1 MERDKMPAPSW
12 KGCIL
17 FGIVNLILV
26 WLCTK
31 LNSILISV
39 AMMLLLLTGVV
50 VSCQSVREDW
60 HEGFKLSAMGCVGG
74 LIFHVVAG
82 ILYVINILLGV
93 ASPLLRILS

>member
-1 MERDKMPAPSW
+1 MESDKTPTPSW
-12 KGCIL
+12 KGCLL

-31 LNSILISV
+31 LNIILISM

-50 VSCQSVREDW
+50 VSFQSVKEDW
-60 HEGFKLSAMGCVGG
+60 HKGFKLSAAGCVGG
-74 LIFHVVAG
+74 LLFHVAAG

-93 ASPLLRILS
+93 LSPLLRSLP